1 MPDPA
6 LLAALVAVVFG
17 AGFVN
22 GTIGFGFG
30 ILAVNVLAV
39 ALGAKSGIVVISLLG
54 PVLSATQLWH
64 FRTHAAT
71 WRRVRSLLAAA
82 VLGALVGTQLLVF
95 LPGPVISLAL
105 GLFTIWYVLTRLRAE
120 RPALAS
126 RTERALAPLAG
137 FVAGVSSGSLG
148 ASGPILGTYL
158 MAIGLRAGEFVF
170 AISLIFFGAALP
182 RNALLL
188 ANGFYTNDLVVI
200 ALALLVPTFLGQRV
214 GYWLRGRL
222 PADRLQ
228 QAILAVLLLASV
240 DLLARG
246 IQGLLEAGT

>member
-6 LLAALVAVVFG
+6 LLTALIVVVFG

-22 GTIGFGFG
+22 GTIGFGFAVV
-30 ILAVNVLAV
+30 AVNVLAV
-39 ALGAKSGIVVISLLG
+39 ALGAKPGIVVISLLG

-64 FRTHAAT
+64 FRAHAAT
-71 WRRVRSLLAAA
+71 WRRVRSLLA
-82 VLGALVGTQLLVF
+82 GALVGAFVGTQLLVF

-105 GLFTIWYVLTRLRAE
+105 GLFTVWYVVTRLRAE

-126 RTERALAPLAG
+126 RTERALAPVAG

-158 MAIGLRAGEFVF
+158 MAIGLRAGDFVF
-170 AISLIFFGAALP
+170 AISLVFFGAALP
-182 RNALLL
+182 RNALLSV
-188 ANGFYTNDLVVI
+188 NGFYASGLVAT
-200 ALALLVPTFLGQRV
+200 ALALLVPTFLGQQA

-228 QAILAVLLLASV
+228 QAILAVLLLSSV
-240 DLLARG
+240 DLVVG
-246 IQGLLEAGT
+246 GVQGLLGAGI